1 MSNLSVALTAADL
14 SVLRP
19 LQIKVVVSAHND
31 NSKPYNLTAI
41 MASLN
46 SPMDFSMYIQNFTQ
60 MVYFEPLP
68 PGEEVSLE
76 YIFRPDPILSPR
88 EFTVAVHLFYED
100 PEGNFYSNTV
110 FNSTVDIVEM
120 PKLVDTEMVFMYL
133 TLAALFG
140 IAGYFAY
147 TSLAEKVGLNKM
159 TKTKK
164 VKKVDGAKVQLNE
177 DEWLKGSPY
186 EVSQRKKATQR
197 TTKQPAVAA
206 Q

>member
-1 MSNLSVALTAADL
+1 MLHVA
-14 SVLRP
+14 RIH
-19 LQIKVVVSAHND
+19 LQ
-31 NSKPYNLTAI
+31 
-41 MASLN
+41 
-46 SPMDFSMYIQNFTQ
+46 
-60 MVYFEPLP
+60 VYFEPLP

-140 IAGYFAY
+140 IAGKCELQCLYKSTATVCTFVQWHGLQVNNC
-147 TSLAEKVGLNKM
+147 TSSRLAKLLTTACCSVLTTLQPLLMAACVHTAAE
-159 TKTKK
+159 
-164 VKKVDGAKVQLNE
+164 QLCSAVCK
-177 DEWLKGSPY
+177 DCPLLQATSHTPHW
-186 EVSQRKKATQR
+186 QRRLA
-197 TTKQPAVAA
+197 
-206 Q
+206 